1 MSVIQTVSGVFFD
14 VKNPDP
20 SLVNIV
26 DIAHGLSHLC
36 RFTGQT
42 NGFYSVAEHS
52 VKVSRLVPEDMA
64 LEGLLHDA
72 SEAYVGDMASPLKA
86 LLPEYQHIERKVQWA
101 IARAFDL
108 GYPFDHEIHRA
119 DRILLATERRDLMP
133 VTPAHIREAGRDP
146 WAGVECYGV
155 LPARLNP
162 LCPDEAKKEF
172 LDRYDELLAE
182 RQARREMPQRLWEN
196 RLVE

>member
-1 MSVIQTVSGVFFD
+1 MSLIQTASGIFFNL
-14 VKNPDP
+14 KHPDP
-20 SLVNIV
+20 SLVSIV

-36 RFTGQT
+36 RFTGHT

-52 VKVSRLVPEDMA
+52 VKVSRLVPEDLA

-86 LLPEYQHIERKVQWA
+86 LLPEYRRIEWKVQHA

-108 GYPFDHEIHRA
+108 EYPFDLEIHRA

-146 WAGVECYGV
+146 WAGVDRYGV

-162 LCPDEAKKEF
+162 LCPDEAKEAF
-172 LDRYDELLAE
+172 LERYDELLAE
-182 RQARREMPQRLWEN
+182 RQERREMPRRLWEN
-196 RLVE
+196 RLIE